1 MSRSKFMIAVAM
13 LACLSY
19 KAIAARDSLG
29 LRSDYEQTYTALNDM
44 LQTGNTDFKA
54 AVFLVENAYYGGSL
68 SYKAYDQEIKNLAH
82 LARAFLRANPLLY
95 VAKDSATVG
104 IYAATFHIMTDS
116 IPYMTT
122 DNQTAYHEPYKYN
135 FADFDGSA
143 DWTDMFVTTLMQ
155 THKGNCHSMP
165 FLYKLI
171 TQELGAQT
179 WLSLA
184 PNHIYIKL
192 YSVKDGWYN
201 TELTSAEFPIDAW
214 IMASGYVHLNAI
226 QNGVYMD
233 TIGDKQT
240 LAMCMVDLAQG
251 YEALKGPGGDS
262 FILKCCNTALKYYPN
277 YINALL
283 LQSKVYERQF
293 SGNMRTAGFSS
304 IQDYTAQDAKAKADL
319 DRMTAAVQR
328 IHTLGYRRMPTEMYL
343 AWLSELQTQKDKYT
357 NKKITNFTK

>member
-1 MSRSKFMIAVAM
+1 MFPGKFVIALAM
-13 LACLSY
+13 LICLSC
-19 KAIAARDSLG
+19 KAMAARDSLG
-29 LRSDYEQTYTALNDM
+29 LRSDYEQTYKAINTM
-44 LQTGNTDFKA
+44 LESGNSDFRT
-54 AVFLVENAYYGGSL
+54 AVFLVENAYYGGAL
-68 SYKAYDQEIKNLAH
+68 SFDAYGQEIKSLAH
-82 LARAFLRANPLLY
+82 LTRAYLKANPLFY

-104 IYAATFHIMTDS
+104 IYAAAFHLMTDS
-116 IPYMTT
+116 IPFVSA
-122 DNQTAYHEPYKYN
+122 DNRREYHEPYKYN
-135 FADFDGSA
+135 FADFDGST
-143 DWTDMFVTTLMQ
+143 DWTNMFVTTLMR

-171 TQELGAQT
+171 TQELGAKT
-179 WLSLA
+179 WLALA

-233 TIGDKQT
+233 TIGDRQS

-251 YEALKGPGGDS
+251 YEALKGPGADS

-283 LQSKVYERQF
+283 LQSKIYEKQF
-293 SGNMRTAGFSS
+293 TRNMKLAGFSS
-304 IQDYTAQDAKAKADL
+304 IQEYTAQDAKVKADF
-319 DRMTAAVQR
+319 DRMTAAVQK
-328 IHTLGYRRMPTEMYL
+328 IHTLGYRRMPTKMYL
-343 AWLSELQTQKDKYT
+343 TWLSELQTQKDKYT